1 MNTPSPLS
9 PLSPLAPAQ
18 HGKSNVRI
26 AVISIIA
33 LHAVF
38 FGGLLLLGCKP
49 TNTALTG
56 GATNTVPTN
65 ELAPLPGSPY
75 GGIIAATNVPA
86 TSNAWAAQPTNWPA
100 PATNVE
106 PGTAIVP
113 AAEPV
118 ATAGSDYK
126 VKPGDTPARIA
137 KAHGVSLDA
146 LLQANPGLKP
156 RNLQV
161 NQPIHIPGSTHSA
174 GAAAG
179 ATGTGTGAVAEAGEA
194 TSVHEV
200 KAGENLT
207 RIAKKYAV
215 SVKAIRQANGLKS
228 DRISVGQKLKIPVAK
243 LAARTAE
250 TAAPAAPAPA
260 TVAPPVLN
268 TNQPIP
274 R

>member
-9 PLSPLAPAQ
+9 PLSPLAQAQ

-33 LHAVF
+33 LHVVF
-38 FGGLLLLGCKP
+38 FGGLLLLGCKKS
-49 TNTALTG
+49 TDTALTG

-65 ELAPLPGSPY
+65 DLASLTGSPY
-75 GGIIAATNVPA
+75 AGITAATNLPA
-86 TSNAWAAQPTNWPA
+86 ASNAWTGQPTNWSA

-106 PGTAIVP
+106 P
-113 AAEPV
+113 AAQPVEPV
-118 ATAGSDYK
+118 VAATAGGDYK
-126 VKPGDTPARIA
+126 VKAGDTPARIA

-146 LLQANPGLKP
+146 LLQANPGLEP
-156 RNLQV
+156 RKLQV
-161 NQPIHIPGSTHSA
+161 NQTIHIPGSTRST
-174 GAAAG
+174 GATAT
-179 ATGTGTGAVAEAGEA
+179 ATGTGAEAGEM

-207 RIAKKYAV
+207 RIAKKHGV
-215 SVKAIRQANGLKS
+215 SVKAIRQANDLKS
-228 DRISVGQKLKIPVAK
+228 DRINVGQKLKIPAAK
-243 LAARTAE
+243 LAARTVE
-250 TAAPAAPAPA
+250 TPAPVPPVAPAP
-260 TVAPPVLN
+260 N

>member
-18 HGKSNVRI
+18 HGKSNVRT

-38 FGGLLLLGCKP
+38 FGGLLLLGCNNRKD
-49 TNTALTG
+49 TALNA
-56 GATNTVPTN
+56 GATNPVPTN

-86 TSNAWAAQPTNWPA
+86 TSNAWAAQSTNWPA

-106 PGTAIVP
+106 PGTSILP

-161 NQPIHIPGSTHSA
+161 NQPIHIPGSTPSA

-179 ATGTGTGAVAEAGEA
+179 ATGTGAVAEAGEA

-250 TAAPAAPAPA
+250 TAGPAAPAQAP
-260 TVAPPVLN
+260 VAPPVLN